1 MQGNN
6 TTLHNMKKIAIAVII
21 ISSFLRVQAQSVEV
35 VQGSSYKQAVGVKL
49 PLGFSA
55 TYKKFISSTNNIEAE
70 ATYWNKGFRAALLY
84 EFNFY
89 SFPSVPN
96 LSWFVGPGAH
106 VGFWKSQYQKT
117 YNSKADLGID
127 GIIGLDYKFD
137 NLPINVSLDWQPS
150 ITLLGDAAFIPAY
163 GGLGVRY
170 TF

>member
-1 MQGNN
+1 
-6 TTLHNMKKIAIAVII
+6 MKKIVTAAII
-21 ISSFLRVQAQSVEV
+21 IVGFLRVHAQSVEV
-35 VQGSSYKQAVGVKL
+35 TQGSSYKQAVGVKL

-55 TYKKFISSTNNIEAE
+55 TYKKFINTTNNIEAE

-89 SFPSVPN
+89 SFPDIPN
-96 LSWFVGPGAH
+96 LSWFAGPGVHA
-106 VGFWKSQYQKT
+106 GFWKSQYQKT

-137 NLPINVSLDWQPS
+137 NLPINVSLDWQPA